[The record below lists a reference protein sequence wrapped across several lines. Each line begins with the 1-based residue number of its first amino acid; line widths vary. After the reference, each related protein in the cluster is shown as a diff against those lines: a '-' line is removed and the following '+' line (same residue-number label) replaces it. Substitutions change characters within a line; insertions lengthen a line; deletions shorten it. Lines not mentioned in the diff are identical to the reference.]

1 MEEFIRIKYHRSLFK
16 TEFLRFNLNAVLN
29 LKIAKSNSKKNK
41 KKQKTSVIANR
52 NDRYYVKFRVVKK
65 RSMADTWIL

>member
-41 KKQKTSVIANR
+41 KN
-52 NDRYYVKFRVVKK
+52 KK
-65 RSMADTWIL
+65 LQSLPTGTIDIMLSFAW